1 MPGISPQ
8 SVIRYSNWVTFI
20 VSLIGLLD
28 LLIIAPWQCS
38 QWVAWSGGKQM
49 CSLDT
54 GWYFFLAVFVICVG
68 FSGYRVYGMRREG
81 V

>member
-1 MPGISPQ
+1 MGFSHFAFIG
-8 SVIRYSNWVTFI
+8 SVI
-20 VSLIGLLD
+20 GLPD

-38 QWVAWSGGKQM
+38 QWVAWSGGKQA

-54 GWYFFLAVFVICVG
+54 GWYFFLAVFVVCVG
-68 FSGYRVYGMRREG
+68 FSGYRVYQMRRDG